1 MATISRHDA
10 GVAATQ
16 MSSKEDQPATTEES
30 LRAEIESRYRAEL
43 DAQREELQRELSRK
57 AFRIAELE
65 EDMYKAA
72 KIYESSISWRI
83 TKPVRAAKTLLARL
97 RQS

>member
-1 MATISRHDA
+1 
-10 GVAATQ
+10 
-16 MSSKEDQPATTEES
+16 MSNEGNQPATTEES
-30 LRAEIESRYRAEL
+30 LRADIEARYRAEL
-43 DAQREELQRELSRK
+43 EAQREEFQRELGRK

-65 EDMYKAA
+65 EDMYRAA

-83 TKPVRAAKTLLARL
+83 TRPVRSVRALLARL